1 MVSRC
6 QKTAPNVDLLVIDG
20 ASLVNSKQPGSS
32 RTFDDYSN
40 YIILPHIE
48 YLAQNHSRAEVV
60 FDVYYDDGL
69 KAEIRKKCGK
79 GSRRKVAGNTRPP
92 KSWNTF
98 LRCDKNKTEL
108 FCFLADKISSIDTNT
123 VIVVTKEEHVVSNK
137 DVDTDFITPCTHE
150 EADTRMFL
158 HAKHA
163 VISGCKSVNIV
174 SSDID
179 VVVIGVSV
187 FNDLGLEQLWIT
199 FGKGKDMRWLPI
211 HTIVAKL
218 GPRSKALPFF
228 HVFTG
233 CDTVSAFVGKGK
245 KTAWQAWNVYDN
257 ATETFRSLSK
267 PCDSLTEQAIDVVEE
282 FVVIMYDRSSISRKV
297 NETRLDLFARKQR
310 PYNNIPPSRA
320 ALVEHIKRS
329 ILQAGHK
336 WGQSLCKT
344 QDLPSPSS
352 WGWTKN
358 DGVWVPYWTS
368 VAPIA
373 ASCQELVKCGCRINC
388 SGKCKCFKSGL
399 SCSALCSCNC
409 SED

>member
-1 MVSRC
+1 
-6 QKTAPNVDLLVIDG
+6 
-20 ASLVNSKQPGSS
+20 
-32 RTFDDYSN
+32 
-40 YIILPHIE
+40 
-48 YLAQNHSRAEVV
+48 
-60 FDVYYDDGL
+60 
-69 KAEIRKKCGK
+69 
-79 GSRRKVAGNTRPP
+79 
-92 KSWNTF
+92 
-98 LRCDKNKTEL
+98 
-108 FCFLADKISSIDTNT
+108 
-123 VIVVTKEEHVVSNK
+123 
-137 DVDTDFITPCTHE
+137 
-150 EADTRMFL
+150 MFL

-163 VISGCKSVNIV
+163 AISGCKSVNIV
-174 SSDID
+174 SSDTD

-187 FNDLGLEQLWIT
+187 FDDLGLEQLWIT

-228 HVFTG
+228 HAFTG

-267 PCDSLTEQAIDVVEE
+267 PCDSLTEQDIDVIEE
-282 FVVIMYDRSSISRKV
+282 FVVIMYDRSSISTKV

-329 ILQAGHK
+329 ILQAGHT

-373 ASCQELVKCGCRINC
+373 ASCQELVKCGCRMNC
-388 SGKCKCFKSGL
+388 SGNCKCFKSGL